1 MIFFIGFPPLHL
13 EPVSRCLS
21 LFYRENVRLSMVFLG
36 IVARESMKI
45 IFKSGDFEN
54 YRRKDVD
61 RVVLRLSPGVR
72 MAAAGFSFH
81 SMLPPS

>member
-1 MIFFIGFPPLHL
+1 
-13 EPVSRCLS
+13 
-21 LFYRENVRLSMVFLG
+21 MVFLG
-36 IVARESMKI
+36 IVARENMKI